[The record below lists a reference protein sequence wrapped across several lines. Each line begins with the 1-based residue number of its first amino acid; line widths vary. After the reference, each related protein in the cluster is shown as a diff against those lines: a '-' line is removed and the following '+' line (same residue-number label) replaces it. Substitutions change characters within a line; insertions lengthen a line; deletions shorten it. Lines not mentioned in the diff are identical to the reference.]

1 MHPMQIF
8 HKKTVLYY
16 MYYKTEKNPRS
27 RLASLGS
34 ETLNNS
40 LAGSALS
47 QNDPYTPIQPRKIS
61 QP

>member
-1 MHPMQIF
+1 
-8 HKKTVLYY
+8 

-61 QP
+61 QPQS